1 MTQLDPKDP
10 SAHPTNDIDSWR
22 AECLAH
28 FRACDQR
35 WPFDVISKMTK
46 ADLLTLSNDEL
57 RDLSRT
63 IARIWNFHLY
73 PIDVEIMS
81 LLNERTRLHID
92 TSSKPDVTNI
102 VREVIK
108 ALGTAKIKD
117 LINSQSEGDKSE

>member
-22 AECLAH
+22 AERIAH
-28 FRACDQR
+28 FRVCDQR

-63 IARIWNFHLY
+63 ISRIWNFHLY
-73 PIDVEIMS
+73 PIDTDITAI
-81 LLNERTRLHID
+81 LRERTKPHHA
-92 TSSKPDVTNI
+92 TSASKQDVTAI
-102 VREVIK
+102 VREVLK
-108 ALGTAKIKD
+108 ALSTAKIKD
-117 LINSQSEGDKSE
+117 SIDSQSEGDK